1 MKELDIKEIW
11 NKSEKIYPNDHSQE
25 VINKLLNHRPKSVVN
40 QFIVMVKIELWSTV
54 IVLAGLSIYLSMDSS
69 WVWIPILNSFSV
81 ILYFYYS
88 RLIKKLNIDLIDT
101 DVVQYLN
108 DVKTNIN
115 RFIGH
120 YKVAIWI
127 IVIPAFALGM
137 YVQDNTAFSDNN
149 LISLKFYIKWAI
161 GLVAAITLGYV
172 ILYFWYG
179 KRANKIREMLKSLES
194 DEADLPD

>member
-1 MKELDIKEIW
+1 
-11 NKSEKIYPNDHSQE
+11 
-25 VINKLLNHRPKSVVN
+25 
-40 QFIVMVKIELWSTV
+40 
-54 IVLAGLSIYLSMDSS
+54 MDSS